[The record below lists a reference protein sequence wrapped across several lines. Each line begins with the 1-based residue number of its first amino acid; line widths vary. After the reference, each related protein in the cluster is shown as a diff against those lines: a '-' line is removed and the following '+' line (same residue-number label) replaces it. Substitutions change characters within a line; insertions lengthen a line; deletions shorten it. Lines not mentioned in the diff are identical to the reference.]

1 MLISFAGPHRK
12 SLFLTFLRSLPVLA
26 CLALSSGAMAQTDS
40 TRGMACLQLV
50 EVLSTDGRVA
60 LQGVT
65 FDFNRATLRPESL
78 SAMTAA
84 RDAIL
89 TLGGSWGIEGHTD
102 TVGSRGY
109 NQALSEARA
118 RAVRDWLIAAGV
130 PAEQLS
136 AQGFSFDRPVADN
149 STDEGRAQNRRVE
162 LVGTVTPDML
172 GFGGPDG
179 LDPCP
184 DTLTAGTRGADAV
197 APPIPDWSG
206 AGGQE
211 WLPFSLLMA
220 TGYGGD
226 TGWSGDRIEMRPS
239 ARPESCQPLC
249 AANADCAAFSFEPAG
264 SNFVENA
271 RCTLIGYGTELNLV
285 RNNSYYD
292 GGTFYTSGLKPDARL
307 LTPDSEAIA
316 TEIIADLA
324 EIARLRDTVRI
335 TAPEMHAPDAW
346 MDVAVDGA
354 VPSDAYPT
362 YLEVTLSPDYDF
374 DWRTSKSALF
384 VPDMADGRSGQIWV
398 PEAGEYILRY
408 VIDHPTA
415 GLHTIAEQSLVVLA
429 DAPTTGPQGSASLS
443 FPMVVAPGE
452 SISVTYSGPLN
463 GGDWVDIITQGD
475 DSDMSGGWSWAYAEG
490 APVTL
495 TAPDAQGEYTL
506 RYIAEDPLL
515 GRVVLVQDTLVV
527 RAPVPETG
535 EPITQGPASEA
546 FMRCDGSAGPLCEIT
561 LPEHDLMLTLAA
573 GYGMTEPL
581 IYETAGGARAD
592 RPSFD
597 VLRLSDGEAVIMVN
611 ARQVQAV
618 YCQDGLAGD
627 QICLTHSFNDSDG
640 GVAALVFGSLASGA
654 MLSEPDAMSGEDGPL
669 VPAGDL
675 QGVWFFSIDMPGSP
689 DDQAYF
695 IVAELMQNAGD
706 AALQGSFVTAP
717 DLGPLTGQ
725 SGDLAGVIAGEA
737 LNLTM
742 TAADGEA
749 GLLFTGSAYG
759 SDAYRGTVQL
769 LHSPDEAPTG
779 TILSRIAGPGEAWEG
794 APWMKGEAD
803 GMEAAMQIGQQAL
816 ADMLGDLD
824 LTDEESAVVE
834 LLGGMMGATATQTS
848 DPAAA
853 ATALTPEMHTLE
865 GIALD
870 GMTLEEALILF
881 APQMEAN
888 Q

>member
-1 MLISFAGPHRK
+1 MLVSFAGPLRRT
-12 SLFLTFLRSLPVLA
+12 LLPTFLRSLPVLA
-26 CLALSSGAMAQTDS
+26 CLALPSGAMAQTDS

-50 EVLSTDGRVA
+50 EVLATDGRVA

-102 TVGSRGY
+102 TAGSHSY
-109 NQALSEARA
+109 NQTLSEARA

-130 PAEQLS
+130 PAEHLS

-149 STDEGRAQNRRVE
+149 STEDGRAQNRRVE

-184 DTLTAGTRGADAV
+184 DTLTAGIRGADAPP
-197 APPIPDWSG
+197 PPIPDWSG

-220 TGYGGD
+220 TGYGDGS
-226 TGWSGDRIEMRPS
+226 GWQGDRLDMPPG
-239 ARPESCQPLC
+239 ARPEACQALC
-249 AANADCAAFSFEPAG
+249 TANSVCAAFSFEPAG
-264 SNFVENA
+264 SDFTENA
-271 RCTLIGYGTELNLV
+271 RCALIGYNIELDLR
-285 RNNSYYD
+285 RNNTYLD
-292 GGTFYTSGLKPDARL
+292 GGTFYVSGLKPDAHL
-307 LTPDSEAIA
+307 LTPQSEEVAAVVI
-316 TEIIADLA
+316 TDLA
-324 EIARLRDTVRI
+324 EIAQLRHSVRI
-335 TAPEMHAPDAW
+335 TAPDRHGPLAW

-354 VPSDAYPT
+354 VSGDAYVSFVEIT
-362 YLEVTLSPDYDF
+362 SPDDYAF
-374 DWRTSKSALF
+374 DWMKSKSSLF
-384 VPDMADGRSGQIWV
+384 LHEMADGRSGQIWV

-429 DAPTTGPQGSASLS
+429 DAPAAASQGAASLS
-443 FPMVVAPGE
+443 FPMVAAPGE
-452 SISVTYSGPLN
+452 SIPVTYSGPLN
-463 GGDWVDIITQGD
+463 SGDWVDIITQGD

-495 TAPDAQGEYTL
+495 TAPDAEGEYTL
-506 RYIAEDPLL
+506 RYIAEDPAL
-515 GRVVLVQDTLVV
+515 GRVVLAQDTLVV
-527 RAPVPETG
+527 RAPVPASDG
-535 EPITQGPASEA
+535 SRPDGPASEA
-546 FMRCDGSAGPLCEIT
+546 FMRCEGAAGLLCEIP
-561 LPEHDLMLTLAA
+561 LPEHDLVLTLAA

-581 IYETAGGARAD
+581 VYETAGGARAA
-592 RPSFD
+592 RPTFD
-597 VLRLSDGEAVIMVN
+597 VLRLSDGQAVIMVN

-627 QICLTHSFNDSDG
+627 QICLTQSFNDSDG
-640 GVAALVFGSLASGA
+640 GMAGLLFGSLASDA
-654 MLSEPDAMSGEDGPL
+654 MLVERDAMGGKDGPL
-669 VPAGDL
+669 APAGDL

-695 IVAELMQNAGD
+695 IVADLMQDAGD
-706 AALQGSFVTAP
+706 AALQGSFITAP

-725 SGDLAGVIAGEA
+725 SGDLVGVIAGDA

-742 TAADGEA
+742 TVADGET

-759 SDAYRGTVQL
+759 SDAYRGMVQL
-769 LHSPDEAPTG
+769 LQSADIAPTG
-779 TILSRIAGPGEAWEG
+779 AILSRIAGPGEAWEG
-794 APWMKGEAD
+794 APWMTGEAD

-816 ADMLGDLD
+816 ADMLADLD
-824 LTDEESAVVE
+824 LSDEESAVVE
-834 LLGGMMGATATQTS
+834 LLGGMMGAMATQTS

-853 ATALTPEMHTLE
+853 ATALTPEMHALE